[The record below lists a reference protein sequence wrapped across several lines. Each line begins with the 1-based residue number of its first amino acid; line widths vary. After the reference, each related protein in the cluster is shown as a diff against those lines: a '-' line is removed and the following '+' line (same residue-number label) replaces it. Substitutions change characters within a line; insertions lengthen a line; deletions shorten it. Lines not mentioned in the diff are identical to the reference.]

1 MPPSSESK
9 TPSKSVPET
18 GAGQAKP
25 FRVLCLD
32 GGGMRGAYTAAYL
45 DCVARGFATQRG
57 VRTCLDVG
65 AAFDLV
71 VGTSTGG
78 MIGCALVA
86 GVPLESVIRLYR
98 EKGPAI
104 FPMKMP
110 KGPVDLLRQLYTR
123 PKALAMGAVALRQA
137 LQERLGAETVGQ
149 VYARRRIALA
159 ITAVELSQHR
169 SWVFKTRHLAG
180 SMGRDDDTSLVD
192 VCMATSAAPVFR
204 SLAAIRHT
212 SGPEGYYVFADGG
225 LWANNPIMVALVDA
239 LQMAPT
245 DRPIEIYSLG
255 TCPIPAGE
263 QVSLDSLN
271 RGFFGWRFGSE
282 AASLSIAAQEFA
294 FDNMARLIAPRLGRP
309 CRLIRFP
316 RKAVPAALMP
326 YLSLDETKPQAIDA
340 LINQARSDAQMTNSV
355 CTDPTSVEGP
365 LIWSL
370 FMDMPEWTTNQ
381 ITEENPN
388 V

>member
-1 MPPSSESK
+1 MPPSLESE
-9 TPSKSVPET
+9 TPPKSVPES

-57 VRTCLDVG
+57 VRTGLDVG
-65 AAFDLV
+65 AAFDLI

-86 GVPLESVIRLYR
+86 GLPLESVIRLYR
-98 EKGPAI
+98 ERGPAI

-110 KGPVDLLRQLYTR
+110 KGLLGLLHQLRTR
-123 PKALAMGAVALRQA
+123 PKALAAGAAALRQA
-137 LQERLGAETVGQ
+137 LQERLGDETVGQ
-149 VYARRRIALA
+149 VYARRGIALA

-180 SMGRDDDTSLVD
+180 SMGRDDDYSLVD
-192 VCMATSAAPVFR
+192 VCMATSAAPIFR

-225 LWANNPIMVALVDA
+225 LWANNPVMVALVDA
-239 LQMAPT
+239 LQMAPG
-245 DRPIEIYSLG
+245 DRPIEIFSLG
-255 TCPIPAGE
+255 TCPLPAGE
-263 QVSLDSLN
+263 QVPIDALD
-271 RGFFGWRFGSE
+271 RGFWGWRFGSE

-294 FDNMARLIAPRLGRP
+294 FDNMARMIAPHFGRP
-309 CRLIRFP
+309 CRLVRFP
-316 RKAVPAALMP
+316 RQAVPAALMP
-326 YLSLDETKPQAIDA
+326 YLGLDETRAVAVNA
-340 LINQARSDAQMTNSV
+340 LINQARRDAEMTNSV
-355 CTDPTSVEGP
+355 CTEPASVEGP
-365 LIWSL
+365 LIRSL
-370 FMDMPEWTTNQ
+370 FMDMPERTANDV
-381 ITEENPN
+381 TEDTRN